1 MILLNPLQ
9 VWQSRKKDKK
19 KDSLSKLVRIKVEGI
34 YENKLKINELKYQT
48 IIFSKATYEPVILTY
63 KLLKWLVKHLLK

>member
-34 YENKLKINELKYQT
+34 C
-48 IIFSKATYEPVILTY
+48 
-63 KLLKWLVKHLLK
+63 